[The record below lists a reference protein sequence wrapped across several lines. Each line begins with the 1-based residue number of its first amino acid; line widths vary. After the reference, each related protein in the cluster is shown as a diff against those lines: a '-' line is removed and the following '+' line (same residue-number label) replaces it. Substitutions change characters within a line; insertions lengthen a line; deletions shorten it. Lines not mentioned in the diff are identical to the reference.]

1 MEDDILELQEEI
13 DILKKRIASLEA
25 KDNRRRAANYV
36 KILIK
41 GLLIAGILFGIW
53 YGYNYVVHEIP
64 NIIEQTVK
72 DKIPILR

>member
-25 KDNRRRAANYV
+25 KDNRRRAGNYV
-36 KILIK
+36 KILVK
-41 GLLIAGILFGIW
+41 GLLIVGILFGIW

-72 DKIPILR
+72 EKIQ